1 MSTFA
6 NRLKAEIARISKK
19 EIKAENIALKKTLS
33 HHRSEIAALKQRLTS
48 LEYSLA
54 RYAKKQGV
62 TPSIE
67 RDNPNEKTL
76 RFRSAGFAKLRQK
89 LGITANEMG
98 ALLGVTG
105 QSVYKWE
112 KGTARPR
119 TNQLRAISALRTKG
133 KKQVMALLAN

>member
-54 RYAKKQGV
+54 RYAKKNKE
-62 TPSIE
+62 SH
-67 RDNPNEKTL
+67 L
-76 RFRSAGFAKLRQK
+76 R
-89 LGITANEMG
+89 
-98 ALLGVTG
+98 
-105 QSVYKWE
+105 
-112 KGTARPR
+112 
-119 TNQLRAISALRTKG
+119 
-133 KKQVMALLAN
+133 